1 MKISKATMKGII
13 EAILNSSNPFNLT
26 DDFLITDFLLKI
38 WDLEGMPSEENRKNA
53 LDDIAQHM
61 LRNDDWDYE
70 YLFFDRLNIL
80 EGSTKEFL
88 NFLNVMLSPDIRK
101 DEDNIYQFYF
111 LINPYLEKENLSY
124 YLREY
129 NEQQLPVH
137 TVQKLKVDEPTDIN
151 ENKIPI
157 FLVDNPNGRS
167 DRRSSHNKPE
177 IFPSMV
183 LVWNEGWND
192 FALRTE
198 FYLFF
203 YASEEDN
210 YNIGSTKIIS
220 KKENKII
227 DELRS
232 LSTPFYSLDNQF
244 CSLGQS
250 QKYYNKLKE
259 DLGKNLESFL
269 WAVKDAAFFPDIAE
283 KFENDSD
290 FNTSLIRYNE
300 VERVLRTAKFSIYDY
315 DLENLYNFKYNF
327 QPKFAKNKVEIDFRF
342 SDEGLSSNRIY
353 AMIGKNGTGKTQFMT
368 SLPLDISRKRHE
380 NFSPKSPSFSKVI
393 AVSYSAFDSFDI
405 PKKTSSFNYVYCG
418 LRDQA
423 GERITDKGLVLRFHS
438 SRKKLEEQERMS
450 TWVELLNN
458 FIESDIIDLFIKKK
472 RRTYI
477 FDYNGFTATRKL
489 LSSGQSIIL
498 YIITEIVANIR
509 YDSIILYDEPETHLH
524 PNAISQLINT
534 IYDLV
539 SEFQSYCIVATHS
552 PLIIRDLLSKNVLV
566 VEKEGV
572 YFSVRKLG
580 IETFGENLT
589 VLTDEVFGN
598 REIPKQYREILKD
611 LVNEGLSYEQIV
623 NKLESDKIPMSL
635 NANIYL
641 SSLYE
646 KS

>member
-1 MKISKATMKGII
+1 VYTI
-13 EAILNSSNPFNLT
+13 
-26 DDFLITDFLLKI
+26 
-38 WDLEGMPSEENRKNA
+38 
-53 LDDIAQHM
+53 
-61 LRNDDWDYE
+61 
-70 YLFFDRLNIL
+70 
-80 EGSTKEFL
+80 
-88 NFLNVMLSPDIRK
+88 
-101 DEDNIYQFYF
+101 
-111 LINPYLEKENLSY
+111 
-124 YLREY
+124 
-129 NEQQLPVH
+129 
-137 TVQKLKVDEPTDIN
+137 QKLKVDEPNDIN

-157 FLVDNPNGRS
+157 FLIDNPTGRS
-167 DRRSSHNKPE
+167 DRRNSHVKPNVL
-177 IFPSMV
+177 PSMV

-192 FALRTE
+192 FNLQTE
-198 FYLFF
+198 FDLFF
-203 YASEEDN
+203 YDIEGYD
-210 YNIGSTKIIS
+210 YYIGSTKIIS
-220 KKENKII
+220 KKTNVVI

-232 LSTPFYSLDNQF
+232 LPQPFYLLNSQF
-244 CSLGQS
+244 CTLGQS
-250 QKYYNKLKE
+250 QKFYNKLKE
-259 DLGKNLESFL
+259 NLGKNLESFL
-269 WAVKDAAFFPDIAE
+269 WALKDAAFFPDIAE
-283 KFENDSD
+283 KFENDSS

-300 VERVLRTAKFSIYDY
+300 VERLLRTAKFSIYDY

-342 SDEGLSSNRIY
+342 SDKGLSSNRIY

-368 SLPLDISRKRHE
+368 SLPLDISQKKNE
-380 NFSPKSPSFSKVI
+380 KFSPKYPSFSKVI
-393 AVSYSAFDSFDI
+393 AVSYSAFDSFEI
-405 PKKTSSFNYVYCG
+405 PRKTSSFNYVYCG
-418 LRDQA
+418 LRDSA

-450 TWVELLNN
+450 TWVELLYN
-458 FIESDIIDLFIKKK
+458 FIERDIIDLFIKKK
-472 RRTYI
+472 RRNYT
-477 FDYNGFTATRKL
+477 FDYTGFSTTRKL
-489 LSSGQSIIL
+489 LSSGQSILL

-539 SEFQSYCIVATHS
+539 TEFQSYCIVATHS

-566 VEKEGV
+566 VEKEAE

-598 REIPKQYREILKD
+598 REIPKQYREILRE
-611 LVNEGLSYEQIV
+611 LVSIGLSYEEIV
-623 NKLESDKIPMSL
+623 DKLESDEIPMSL

>member
-1 MKISKATMKGII
+1 MKISKVAKKSII
-13 EAILNSSNPFNLT
+13 ETILSISNPFNLT
-26 DDFLITDFLLKI
+26 DNFTITDFLLLI
-38 WDLEGMPSEENRKNA
+38 WDLENMPSEENRKNA
-53 LDDIAQHM
+53 LDDVAQYM
-61 LRNDDWDYE
+61 LRNDDWDFE
-70 YLFFDRLNIL
+70 FLFFEKLEIL
-80 EGSTKEFL
+80 EISTKQFIS
-88 NFLNVMLSPDIRK
+88 FLNVIISPDVREN
-101 DEDNIYQFYF
+101 EDSIYQIYF

-124 YLREY
+124 YLKEY
-129 NEQQLPVH
+129 NELQLPVY
-137 TVQKLKVDEPTDIN
+137 TIQKLKVDEPNDIN

-157 FLVDNPNGRS
+157 FLIDNPTGRS
-167 DRRSSHNKPE
+167 DRRNSHVKPNVL
-177 IFPSMV
+177 PSMV

-192 FALRTE
+192 FNLQTE
-198 FYLFF
+198 FDLFF
-203 YASEEDN
+203 YDIEGYD
-210 YNIGSTKIIS
+210 YYIGSTKIIS
-220 KKENKII
+220 KKTNVVI

-232 LSTPFYSLDNQF
+232 LPQPFYLLNSQF
-244 CSLGQS
+244 CTLGQS
-250 QKYYNKLKE
+250 QKFYNKLKE
-259 DLGKNLESFL
+259 NLGKNLESFL
-269 WAVKDAAFFPDIAE
+269 WALKDAAFFPDIAE
-283 KFENDSD
+283 KFENDSS

-300 VERVLRTAKFSIYDY
+300 VERLLRTAKFSIYDY

-342 SDEGLSSNRIY
+342 SDKGLSSNRIY

-368 SLPLDISRKRHE
+368 SLPLDISQKKNE
-380 NFSPKSPSFSKVI
+380 KFSPKYPSFSKVI
-393 AVSYSAFDSFDI
+393 AVSYSAFDSFEI
-405 PKKTSSFNYVYCG
+405 PRKTSSFNYVYCG
-418 LRDQA
+418 LRDSA

-450 TWVELLNN
+450 TWVELLYN
-458 FIESDIIDLFIKKK
+458 FIERDIIDLFIKKK
-472 RRTYI
+472 RRNYT
-477 FDYNGFTATRKL
+477 FDYTGFSTTRKL
-489 LSSGQSIIL
+489 LSSGQSILL

-539 SEFQSYCIVATHS
+539 TEFQSYCIVATHS

-566 VEKEGV
+566 VEKEAE

-598 REIPKQYREILKD
+598 REIPKQYREILRE
-611 LVNEGLSYEQIV
+611 LVSIGLSYEEIV
-623 NKLESDKIPMSL
+623 DKLESDEIPMSL